1 MELLGIGVSSMQ
13 EIQRPPRDDE
23 AASDVCPQCASP
35 DPLLTLMTTASCG
48 RLLVPGRRRGTCN
61 PDCAA
66 NLCVRPDTPCTFLIF
81 RLPTGNQA
89 AYALCRART
98 IGCQHP

>member
-35 DPLLTLMTTASCG
+35 DPLLTLMTTWFRYYRCLYCG
-48 RLLVPGRRRGTCN
+48 LVWSVARPGAPAG
-61 PDCAA
+61 D
-66 NLCVRPDTPCTFLIF
+66 V
-81 RLPTGNQA
+81 
-89 AYALCRART
+89 
-98 IGCQHP
+98 